1 VIIEQHANPIGG
13 VELLQEGDELAAAVA
28 LSDGMV
34 DNTSHGVYSGREG
47 HGACIR
53 LPRLGGKTA
62 AGGPDLGRT
71 RYWQIAYR
79 PDYP

>member
-34 DNTSHGVYSGREG
+34 DNTSHEVY
-47 HGACIR
+47 
-53 LPRLGGKTA
+53 A
-62 AGGPDLGRT
+62 AERVTVPVFVCP
-71 RYWQIAYR
+71 A
-79 PDYP
+79 